1 MNGAV
6 FVDTNV
12 FVYAR
17 DASEKHKQAAAMAWI
32 ERLWREQRGR
42 TSMQVLS
49 EYYVTVTRKLKP
61 GLSRDD
67 AWDDIGSLSAW
78 KPRATDLELL
88 TAAHEV
94 ERRHQLSWWDALIVA
109 AAQLQNCSLL
119 LTEDLH
125 DGAVIGGLAVMNPF
139 TSKVKEEQ
147 PAYGVAPKSN
157 PRHRRPGRPV
167 RR

>member
-17 DASEKHKQAAAMAWI
+17 DAGEKHKQAAAMAWI

-67 AWDDIGSLSAW
+67 ARDDIGSLSAW

-157 PRHRRPGRPV
+157 PRHRRPGRPA